1 MKVVVI
7 GSGIVGSAIAFHL
20 ASLGMAVEV
29 WEALPQ
35 AGLGATGAALGI
47 LMAVS
52 SAKTKGK
59 TAQLRLD
66 SLAIYEQWLPLLERM
81 TGRKVL
87 RHRGI
92 FCVPHDRAL
101 WQQLSGVRAAQGYP
115 LQPQSVWGLEG
126 FFSAADRVVHPL
138 NLLWALIESAA
149 LLGAKFHWGRKLV
162 RGEVPPADRVVIS
175 SGLGSSSLVNL
186 PLQAV
191 GGQCVTVEAKHLEG
205 LPATHIVDDLGDFN
219 IVPLGNSRFSIGATV
234 EFNPTVLP
242 RAENER
248 HLLDRAAVYLPQ
260 FQQAKVVES
269 WANYRPRPI
278 GRSAPVIEFLPD
290 RSDWI
295 VASGHY
301 RNGILLAP
309 ITAQIVGEMIFS
321 LA

>member
-92 FCVPHDRAL
+92 FLRPPR
-101 WQQLSGVRAAQGYP
+101 SG
-115 LQPQSVWGLEG
+115 
-126 FFSAADRVVHPL
+126 
-138 NLLWALIESAA
+138 
-149 LLGAKFHWGRKLV
+149 
-162 RGEVPPADRVVIS
+162 
-175 SGLGSSSLVNL
+175 
-186 PLQAV
+186 
-191 GGQCVTVEAKHLEG
+191 
-205 LPATHIVDDLGDFN
+205 
-219 IVPLGNSRFSIGATV
+219 
-234 EFNPTVLP
+234 
-242 RAENER
+242 
-248 HLLDRAAVYLPQ
+248 
-260 FQQAKVVES
+260 
-269 WANYRPRPI
+269 
-278 GRSAPVIEFLPD
+278 
-290 RSDWI
+290 I
-295 VASGHY
+295 VATT
-301 RNGILLAP
+301 IW
-309 ITAQIVGEMIFS
+309 GEGSPGLS
-321 LA
+321 LATPICLGIGGVF

>member
-162 RGEVPPADRVVIS
+162 RGKF
-175 SGLGSSSLVNL
+175 
-186 PLQAV
+186 PL
-191 GGQCVTVEAKHLEG
+191 
-205 LPATHIVDDLGDFN
+205 
-219 IVPLGNSRFSIGATV
+219 
-234 EFNPTVLP
+234 
-242 RAENER
+242 
-248 HLLDRAAVYLPQ
+248 
-260 FQQAKVVES
+260 
-269 WANYRPRPI
+269 PI
-278 GRSAPVIEFLPD
+278 G
-290 RSDWI
+290 
-295 VASGHY
+295 
-301 RNGILLAP
+301 
-309 ITAQIVGEMIFS
+309 
-321 LA
+321 